1 MGNDRLY
8 VLSEMPVRKAIITL
22 ALPTMLGAVVH
33 ALYNMAD
40 TFFIGK
46 MNDPNAVAAITLSF
60 PLFMLVQAFGNLFA
74 TGGASYISRAL
85 GKKEFENANKAA
97 SISFAFSLV
106 VGVLMTAIALSNLD
120 KILSLIGAGGSTF
133 RYAKTYLSYIMAFAP
148 VMLLQVSLSG
158 IMRAEGATKEATI
171 GMLTGTILNIILDP
185 IFIISFN
192 MGVEG
197 AAIATVIGES
207 VGLLYLIYYFL
218 KRKGIISI
226 SPKYFSFDKPI
237 ISDIVKVGTPVA
249 INQLLMSSVNTF
261 ANSIAAS
268 YGDHVIAS
276 MGINMRINSLA
287 FMLNHGLA
295 MGYQPF
301 AGYCY
306 GAKKY
311 NRLIKGFKFTITIGA
326 IYAGLFSVFSF
337 TFAPSVI
344 RAFIDNAEII
354 SLGTVIM
361 RAFAVPL
368 IFMPVQVSIMVSF
381 QAMGKAL
388 QSLLLSLGRQGLFF
402 IPILLIL
409 NYTFALNGFIFAQPL
424 SDFLSTCFAVLL
436 FIRLWKQL
444 RQEIAESRVK
454 AEPVAVSQH

>member
-1 MGNDRLY
+1 
-8 VLSEMPVRKAIITL
+8 
-22 ALPTMLGAVVH
+22 
-33 ALYNMAD
+33 
-40 TFFIGK
+40 
-46 MNDPNAVAAITLSF
+46 
-60 PLFMLVQAFGNLFA
+60 
-74 TGGASYISRAL
+74 
-85 GKKEFENANKAA
+85 
-97 SISFAFSLV
+97 
-106 VGVLMTAIALSNLD
+106 MTAIALSNLD
-120 KILSLIGAGGSTF
+120 KILSLIGAGEVPSSTPKPIL
-133 RYAKTYLSYIMAFAP
+133 AISWLFAP
-148 VMLLQVSLSG
+148 IMLLQVSLSG

-311 NRLIKGFKFTITIGA
+311 NRLIKGFKFNITIVA
-326 IYAGLFSVFSF
+326 IYAACFPYSALPLRRCHPGL
-337 TFAPSVI
+337 
-344 RAFIDNAEII
+344 
-354 SLGTVIM
+354 
-361 RAFAVPL
+361 
-368 IFMPVQVSIMVSF
+368 
-381 QAMGKAL
+381 
-388 QSLLLSLGRQGLFF
+388 
-402 IPILLIL
+402 
-409 NYTFALNGFIFAQPL
+409 Y
-424 SDFLSTCFAVLL
+424 
-436 FIRLWKQL
+436 
-444 RQEIAESRVK
+444 
-454 AEPVAVSQH
+454 